1 MSTVPST
8 GQRHRTIRR
17 GAAGALSLAA
27 VGMLA
32 ACVPAG
38 YGNYSPAAGRAA
50 TPAEALA
57 VTTAV
62 HSSPLTT
69 GVGTRSYRVKAIRV
83 SIRTPGYAFA
93 TLDPTSPA
101 ADGAA
106 VALRA
111 TPTTGGHLTWQV
123 FDIGSLHVGCSAPTP
138 VRSEFALH
146 C

>member
-27 VGMLA
+27 VGMLP

-50 TPAEALA
+50 TPAETLA

-69 GVGTRSYRVKAIRV
+69 GVGTRSYRVKAV
-83 SIRTPGYAFA
+83 NGQVAVPAGGQEE
-93 TLDPTSPA
+93 SPA
-101 ADGAA
+101 S
-106 VALRA
+106 R
-111 TPTTGGHLTWQV
+111 GG
-123 FDIGSLHVGCSAPTP
+123 
-138 VRSEFALH
+138 
-146 C
+146 